1 LTPLRGWAPRAHRL
15 SARVPRGRWHNVT
28 LLSTL
33 TLRGMGA
40 SVVINGALDRRG
52 FNAFVEQI
60 LVPTLH
66 PGQIVVLDNLSVHRS
81 ARARHLIEA
90 VGCDLWFL
98 PTYSPDFNP
107 IENAFAKIKQ
117 ALRRAAARSYDAILT
132 ATKPAL
138 LAVTPDDARGFFRH
152 AGYAVSSST
161 GHPI

>member
-1 LTPLRGWAPRAHRL
+1 
-15 SARVPRGRWHNVT
+15 VPRGRWHNVT
-28 LLSTL
+28 LLSTISL
-33 TLRGMGA
+33 SGMGA

-52 FNAFVEQI
+52 FDAFVEQF
-60 LVPTLH
+60 LVPTLQ

-90 VGCDLWFL
+90 AGCELWFL

-132 ATKPAL
+132 AAKPAL
-138 LAVTPDDARGFFRH
+138 NAVTAEDAHGFFRH
-152 AGYAVSSST
+152 AGYAVASTT
-161 GHPI
+161 GHSI